1 MNVLHI
7 RSVLPANWED
17 DDVVVEHHADDED
30 AETEQLKSKEVL
42 PAHANAGKEMRIFGL
57 LMFLQ
62 SLHLT
67 IQITR
72 VLTLSSTMRV
82 VADSSLVMLMPAK
95 LKKAMEIMVPAK
107 ARASKG
113 LCASW

>member
-1 MNVLHI
+1 
-7 RSVLPANWED
+7 
-17 DDVVVEHHADDED
+17 
-30 AETEQLKSKEVL
+30 
-42 PAHANAGKEMRIFGL
+42 
-57 LMFLQ
+57 MFLQ
-62 SLHLT
+62 ILHLT

-72 VLTLSSTMRV
+72 VLILSSTMRV
-82 VADSSLVMLMPAK
+82 VADSSLVTLMPAK

>member
-1 MNVLHI
+1 
-7 RSVLPANWED
+7 
-17 DDVVVEHHADDED
+17 
-30 AETEQLKSKEVL
+30 
-42 PAHANAGKEMRIFGL
+42 
-57 LMFLQ
+57 MFMQ
-62 SLHLT
+62 ILHLT

-72 VLTLSSTMRV
+72 VLILSSTMRV

>member
-1 MNVLHI
+1 
-7 RSVLPANWED
+7 
-17 DDVVVEHHADDED
+17 
-30 AETEQLKSKEVL
+30 
-42 PAHANAGKEMRIFGL
+42 
-57 LMFLQ
+57 MFMQ
-62 SLHLT
+62 ILHLT

-72 VLTLSSTMRV
+72 VLILSSTMRV
-82 VADSSLVMLMPAK
+82 VADSSLVTLMPAK